1 MYGAIESGAK
11 GRGFLN
17 LGIVMRI
24 LQQITVGASL
34 VVIAGAAL
42 AAEEHAHWA
51 YEGGEGPAHWG
62 DMSKDFAACNGRHQS
77 PVDLKGAR
85 KGDNEDVSLAWKPFA
100 PVVLNNGHTIQAKA
114 AEGNTTKFGD
124 KTYVFRQMHFHHRS
138 EHSVDGKLSPMEAH
152 FVHEGPDGKLLVL
165 GVLINEG
172 AANPEIA
179 KLWEVAP
186 AKTGE
191 ATAKSAIDFAKLV
204 PVSSDFYRYSGSLT
218 TPPCSE
224 IVEWVVFRDPITA
237 SKQQIETFARLYPA
251 NNRPVQ
257 ALNDR
262 SIVFGK

>member
-1 MYGAIESGAK
+1 MS
-11 GRGFLN
+11 
-17 LGIVMRI
+17 I
-24 LQQITVGASL
+24 LKQMVVGTILA
-34 VVIAGAAL
+34 VAPAAAT
-42 AAEEHAHWA
+42 AAEGHAHWA
-51 YEGGEGPAHWG
+51 YEGGEGPTHWG
-62 DMSKDFAACNGRHQS
+62 EMSKDFAACNGRHQS

-114 AEGNTTKFGD
+114 ADGNTTRFGD
-124 KTYVFRQMHFHHRS
+124 TTYVFKQMHFHHRS

-152 FVHEGPDGKLLVL
+152 FVHEGPGGKLLVL

-172 AANPEIA
+172 AANHEIA

-186 AKTGE
+186 AKEGE
-191 ATAKSAIDFAKLV
+191 ATAKSAVDFAKLI
-204 PVSSDFYRYSGSLT
+204 PVNSDFYRYSGSLT

-237 SKQQIETFARLYPA
+237 SKEQIEKFATLYPA

-257 ALNDR
+257 SLNDR
-262 SIVFGK
+262 TIVFGR